1 MIDVQNLTFGYP
13 KVSETVFDDFSWQIG
28 NGMVCGLL
36 GENGVGKTTLL
47 YIMSGLLTPQCG
59 GVFIDGI
66 DARRRKVQTLSNLFI
81 VPDEIE
87 LPRLTLSDYV
97 RFYSPFYPRFSD
109 EDMKRSLDIFDM
121 EVDGLMT
128 DLSLG
133 QRKKLYMSFAF
144 ATNTSYLLMD
154 EPTNGLDIPSKAQFR
169 KLIAAGMSEEKTIL
183 ISTHQVRDI
192 DKMLDHVMIIT
203 NNKLLKSESIVD
215 SDMNLEQI
223 FMDTISNNLNSNQ
236 NE

>member
-13 KVSETVFDDFSWQIG
+13 KTKKNVFDNFSLQVDK
-28 NGMVCGLL
+28 GMVCGLL

-47 YIMSGLLTPQCG
+47 YLMSGLLTPQSG
-59 GVFIDGI
+59 KVLVDGI
-66 DARRRKVQTLSNLFI
+66 DVRKRKVETLSNIFI

-87 LPRLTLSDYV
+87 LPKLTLSDYV
-97 RFYSPFYPRFSD
+97 DFYSPFYPCFS
-109 EDMKRSLDIFDM
+109 EDDMSKYLEIFCMK
-121 EVDGLMT
+121 EYGLISE
-128 DLSLG
+128 LSLG

-144 ATNTSYLLMD
+144 ATNTQYLLMD

>member
-1 MIDVQNLTFGYP
+1 MTFGYP
-13 KVSETVFDDFSWQIG
+13 KKKENVFENFSLQIDKS
-28 NGMVCGLL
+28 MVWGLL

-47 YIMSGLLTPQCG
+47 YLVSGLLTPKSG
-59 GVFIDGI
+59 MVMVDGI
-66 DARRRKVQTLSNLFI
+66 NVRKRKVQTLNNIFI
-81 VPDEIE
+81 IPDEIE
-87 LPRLTLSDYV
+87 LPPLTLSDYV
-97 RFYSPFYPRFSD
+97 KYFSPFYPRFSEEGMNKYLEIFAMN
-109 EDMKRSLDIFDM
+109 EDCLI
-121 EVDGLMT
+121 T

-169 KLIAAGMSEEKTIL
+169 KFIAAGMSDEKSIL

-192 DKMLDHVMIIT
+192 DKILDHIIIIGK
-203 NNKLLKSESIVD
+203 NQLLKNESIVD

-223 FMDTISNNLNSNQ
+223 FRETINKNNANNLNSDG